1 MVFNLGR
8 SSLDTS
14 ATPKSIYRE
23 LFAIILENT
32 MFLSNVHIKNF
43 RGIEDLSLSLDDV
56 CVLIGENN
64 TGKTTI
70 IDAIRLCLEETVDR
84 TPARFMEY
92 DYHLKDGIENPTS
105 SPPIEIT
112 LTFQEQ
118 SEDASLREQM
128 EPLQLAEVLT
138 EPGLRIF
145 ILKISSVFN
154 QSSHK
159 FVSDYDFL
167 DVDLSPLP
175 EAKHDS
181 VLSCLKQLTSTFY
194 LSSIRDAA
202 QEFDVHSE
210 FWSPFVTALKMNS
223 ADRIEIESELKHL
236 NFKILQTHESFEA
249 VNESL
254 QNVARLMRLQGNIP
268 VSIDALPSRMFEILS
283 RTRVNIESSTGA
295 KIPID
300 RHGGGTQ
307 SVSVI
312 CLFEAFLQLRRKE
325 LYDGFANP
333 LLALEEPEAHLHPSA
348 VKALG
353 DMVQEIPG
361 QKLISTHS
369 GDLIASIPLHKIRRL
384 RRKRNKIVVYQ
395 LREGALNPDELEEI
409 SYLLRMKR
417 DNLLFARCWLLVEGK
432 TEATLL
438 PECAHAMNLDLAS
451 EGIYCVEYS
460 QVGNE
465 KLIKFANELGIEWFV
480 LSDGDKK
487 GNEYVTVAERHLH
500 GRKKEAHIHQ
510 LDAPNMEA
518 YLCANSFG
526 QIYLDS
532 VSEQKARNN
541 GLKLPFKDL
550 SWDTVLE
557 NQKEKSKSRN
567 ALLVARKIGTNG
579 YSKVPTSL
587 KEVITK
593 TLSLA
598 RSAA

>member
-1 MVFNLGR
+1 MVFSQGR

-14 ATPKSIYRE
+14 AMLRSINRE
-23 LFAIILENT
+23 LIAIIVENT

-64 TGKTTI
+64 TGKTSI

-84 TPARFMEY
+84 TPARFMDY

-118 SEDASLREQM
+118 SDDAWLSELEALK
-128 EPLQLAEVLT
+128 PAEVLA
-138 EPGLRIF
+138 ESGLRSY
-145 ILKISSVFN
+145 ILKVSSVFD

-159 FVSDYDFL
+159 FVTDYDFL
-167 DVDLSPLP
+167 DVDLSPLLQ
-175 EAKHDS
+175 AKQDS
-181 VLSCLKQLTSTFY
+181 VLSSLKQLTSTFY

-202 QEFDVHSE
+202 QEFDVHSK

-236 NFKILQTHESFEA
+236 NSKILHTHESFET

-254 QNVARLMRLQGNIP
+254 QNVARLMRSQGKIP

-283 RTRVNIESSTGA
+283 RTRINIESSTGA

-312 CLFEAFLQLRRKE
+312 CLFEAFLQLQRKE

-353 DMVQEIPG
+353 DMVQGIPG

-369 GDLIASIPLHKIRRL
+369 GDLIASIPLHKIRKL
-384 RRKRNKIVVYQ
+384 RRKTNKIVVYQ

-465 KLIKFANELGIEWFV
+465 KLIKLANELGIEWFA

-487 GNEYVTVAERHLH
+487 GNEYVKIAERHLN
-500 GRKKEAHIHQ
+500 GRRKEDHIHQ
-510 LDAPNMEA
+510 LDAPNMET

-526 QIYLDS
+526 QIYLNT

-541 GLKLPFKDL
+541 GLKLPFKDQ

-567 ALLVARKIGTNG
+567 ALLVAR
-579 YSKVPTSL
+579 
-587 KEVITK
+587 
-593 TLSLA
+593 
-598 RSAA
+598 